1 MKPSE
6 PFEAGAQCE
15 VVPEVSPCQSNR
27 SRNWLE
33 DKDGATIGH
42 RRYGLVYHAGSWAQK
57 ESPGANGAASRK
69 SGSHGSASDH

>member
-15 VVPEVSPCQSNR
+15 VVPEICSWGSVQAVAKLVGR
-27 SRNWLE
+27 QGWG
-33 DKDGATIGH
+33 D
-42 RRYGLVYHAGSWAQK
+42 YGLVYHASSWAQK